1 MNENAWAGPQETSPV
16 QSAVRTR
23 QRRASNALFG
33 IVALHVV
40 HVTYALRIAIPDRLV
55 VGHLVAAFLFI
66 ALLMGVT
73 IWIAIGVRGGQR
85 IAGGF
90 VMAGF
95 FLLSSSLSAALAAKS
110 KLSEEPGFVILDVIY
125 AGWCVVTLVLLLSVL
140 SAKGQLETTT
150 QT

>member
-1 MNENAWAGPQETSPV
+1 
-16 QSAVRTR
+16 
-23 QRRASNALFG
+23 
-33 IVALHVV
+33 
-40 HVTYALRIAIPDRLV
+40 
-55 VGHLVAAFLFI
+55 
-66 ALLMGVT
+66 
-73 IWIAIGVRGGQR
+73 
-85 IAGGF
+85 
-90 VMAGF
+90 MAGF